1 MVSIGSA
8 EYTCSTVE
16 SASLKERGLLRFAI
30 IAALGL
36 AGYAGEVRE
45 FSSLHNPSCHRPL
58 GRTAEMKGHG

>member
-1 MVSIGSA
+1 MVSTGSA

-16 SASLKERGLLRFAI
+16 SASLKERGPLRFTI

-45 FSSLHNPSCHRPL
+45 FSSLHNPPYSRPY
-58 GRTAEMKGHG
+58 GRAAEMKGHG